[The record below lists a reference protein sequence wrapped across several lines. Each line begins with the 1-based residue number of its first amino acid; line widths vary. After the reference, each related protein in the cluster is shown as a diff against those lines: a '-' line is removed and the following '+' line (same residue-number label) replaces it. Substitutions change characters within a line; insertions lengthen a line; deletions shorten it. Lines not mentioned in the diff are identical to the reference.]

1 MNITVNNKAE
11 NIVSSEKLGD
21 LLHRIHLA
29 EKKGIAVAV
38 NNEVVVK
45 ANWGKHTLK
54 ENDKITI
61 IQATQGG

>member
-21 LLHRIHLA
+21 FLLRIHLA

-38 NNEVVVK
+38 NNEVVIK